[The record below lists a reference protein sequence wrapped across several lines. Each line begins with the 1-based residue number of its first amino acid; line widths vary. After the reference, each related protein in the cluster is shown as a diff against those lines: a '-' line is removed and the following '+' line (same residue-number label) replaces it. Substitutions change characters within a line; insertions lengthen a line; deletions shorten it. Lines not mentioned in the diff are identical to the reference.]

1 VEGGES
7 EELERE
13 RDKQGERFKGRER
26 GSEIE
31 GGEGEERERGLFGY
45 AGLTVCVCWIREIEG
60 KREGERERMND

>member
-31 GGEGEERERGLFGY
+31 GGEGEERRKRGDCLVMLG
-45 AGLTVCVCWIREIEG
+45 
-60 KREGERERMND
+60 